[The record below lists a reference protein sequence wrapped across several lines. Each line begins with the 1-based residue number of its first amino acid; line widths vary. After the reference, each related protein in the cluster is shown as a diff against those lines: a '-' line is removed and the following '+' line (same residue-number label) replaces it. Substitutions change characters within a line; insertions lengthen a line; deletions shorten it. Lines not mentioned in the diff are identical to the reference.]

1 MSPMSRDDS
10 NPVRNVPQGPQPIAA
25 PIHAPSGRMELAL
38 NLV

>member
-1 MSPMSRDDS
+1 MSRDDS

-38 NLV
+38 YLV